1 MLLDFLPTWS
11 IWVIV
16 AVIVVIVIAFI
27 FKGYRDEMKK

>member
-1 MLLDFLPTWS
+1 MLLEFLPSWS